1 MSDVSVITEE
11 MRGLIGMETGRTVHE
26 IDKTM
31 LRRLAE
37 AVDDPNPRWHEEAP
51 PAFLMSLA
59 VSGVGDPP
67 ARLFPL
73 TRVVDGG
80 GDWECY
86 LPVRLGDVITCA
98 TGLAELYEREG
109 RAGKLL
115 FIVTETTV
123 TNRDGQLVARGRATV
138 INY

>member
-1 MSDVSVITEE
+1 MSDAPVITEE

-26 IDKTM
+26 VDRTM

-51 PAFLMSLA
+51 PGFLMSLA

-80 GDWECY
+80 GDWEFY
-86 LPVRLGDVITCA
+86 LPVRPGDVITCDSR
-98 TGLAELYEREG
+98 LADLYEREG
-109 RAGKLL
+109 KAGKLL
-115 FIVTETTV
+115 FMVTETTV
-123 TNRDGQLVARGRATV
+123 TNQHGQLVARGRATV